1 MITRYVLF
9 WFALVMIAI
18 GNGALREGTYGR
30 SISDLKAH
38 QLSTLTGIILTG
50 IAVWSLNHFW
60 PLGTARQAWTI
71 GVLWLLMTVGFEF
84 IFGHFIAGHP
94 WGQLFADYNILAGR
108 VWPVFL
114 IWVTV
119 MPYVFFRLQ

>member
-38 QLSTLTGIILTG
+38 QLSTLVGIVLTG
-50 IAVWSLNHFW
+50 IAVWSLSRFW
-60 PLGTARQAWTI
+60 PLGTAQQAWTI

-84 IFGHFIAGHP
+84 TFGHFIAGHA

-114 IWVTV
+114 VWVTV
-119 MPYVFFRLQ
+119 MPYVFFRFQ